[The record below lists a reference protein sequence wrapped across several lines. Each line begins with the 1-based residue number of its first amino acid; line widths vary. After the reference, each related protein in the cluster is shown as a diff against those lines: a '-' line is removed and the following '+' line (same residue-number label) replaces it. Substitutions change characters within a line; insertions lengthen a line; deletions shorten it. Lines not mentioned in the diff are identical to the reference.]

1 MVVSYCIFKLMPGS
15 FIQTAKYDFSSHQL
29 INIQYKRYKKFSLL
43 LQTACAPNLKQ
54 GCNGLGLS
62 DAHVE
67 GKPDFSGEQL
77 SLSFSIIVIQSHCFF
92 SGPILFAEFAQIVEK
107 KRF

>member
-1 MVVSYCIFKLMPGS
+1 MPGS

-29 INIQYKRYKKFSLL
+29 INIQYKKSSLL

-67 GKPDFSGEQL
+67 GKTDFSGEQL

-92 SGPILFAEFAQIVEK
+92 SGPILFAEFAQIIEK